1 MKKTSSISF
10 TVLATLILFTLSIFP
25 HHHHEGIPCM
35 RNKLCQSRHVALL
48 NTNQS
53 HSDSPEQEH
62 IAITGAASDPEHE
75 HSTSHDSGHGHCC
88 TAEQPY
94 IHSQTDTRVKHSI
107 SYRDF
112 FPLHFLV
119 ATLTADIA
127 QPSFTRFK
135 NEYIPPL
142 FYRSADVNRLN
153 GLRAPPYPLS

>member
-1 MKKTSSISF
+1 MKKGTSISF
-10 TVLATLILFTLSIFP
+10 VVLATLILFTLSIFP

-35 RNKLCQSRHVALL
+35 LTELCES
-48 NTNQS
+48 N
-53 HSDSPEQEH
+53 
-62 IAITGAASDPEHE
+62 
-75 HSTSHDSGHGHCC
+75 HDADHGHGC